1 MNLTVQKCYFR
12 AIAAGEKTAEGRI
25 AKEKY
30 LQLRPGDTITFH
42 NAANEEEMV
51 AVRVRQVRRYDSFRA
66 MLEVEGVAAMLP
78 GMTSLDEAIRVY
90 ESFGDYKTA
99 VQQYGAVAIRF
110 ERVGA

>member
-1 MNLTVQKCYFR
+1 MNLTVQKCYFQ

-42 NAANEEEMV
+42 NATNEAEMLT
-51 AVRVRQVRRYDSFRA
+51 VRVLQVRRYDSFRA
-66 MLEVEGVAAMLP
+66 MLEAEGVAAMLP
-78 GMTSLDEAIRVY
+78 GVTSMDVAVRTY
-90 ESFGDYKTA
+90 ESFGDYKAA
-99 VQQYGAVAIRF
+99 VREYGAVAIQF